1 MTRRRWI
8 ATTFNA
14 QTATLTGSQAEHL
27 VRVLRATVG
36 MRADVVAGDRVYSAV
51 IDQVSDSQVRFQLEE
66 ELSSVASASAP
77 IDLML
82 AVFKFDRLEW
92 ALEKATELGVSSIVP
107 VLARRTEKHLA
118 QAAATRVERWRRIA
132 REAAQQSRGSFIPRI
147 DDPQPLSAGI
157 QRAGDIRI
165 LLSEHETAR
174 TLTDCLRQAHQ
185 HMPAATAVPSITL
198 AVGPEGG
205 WTGEEA
211 AAFAKS
217 GWQPATLG
225 PRILRAETAILA
237 SLAIVQSLMMDATP
251 AAPDQTLPGIRLPD
265 ANS

>member
-8 ATTFNA
+8 ATTFDA

-27 VRVLRATVG
+27 TRVLRATVG

-51 IDQVSDSQVRFQLEE
+51 IDQVSDSQVRFHLEE
-66 ELSSVASASAP
+66 ELSAVSSPSLP
-77 IDLML
+77 IELMV

-92 ALEKATELGVSSIVP
+92 ALEKATELGVSAIVP

-147 DDPQPLSAGI
+147 DDPQPLSAGM
-157 QRAGDIRI
+157 QHPSSLRI
-165 LLSEHETAR
+165 LLSEHETAL
-174 TLTDCLRQAHQ
+174 TLTDCLRPSLQQ
-185 HMPAATAVPSITL
+185 TPEATAAQSITL
-198 AVGPEGG
+198 AIGPEGG
-205 WTGEEA
+205 WTSEEA
-211 AAFAKS
+211 AAFAQS

-225 PRILRAETAILA
+225 PRILRAETAIIA
-237 SLAIVQSLMMDATP
+237 SLAIVQSLLMDASL
-251 AAPDQTLPGIRLPD
+251 AVPDRT
-265 ANS
+265 

>member
-8 ATTFNA
+8 ATTFDE

-27 VRVLRATVG
+27 ARVLRATVG

-66 ELSSVASASAP
+66 ELSAVSSPSLP
-77 IDLML
+77 IELMV

-92 ALEKATELGVSSIVP
+92 ALEKATELGVSAIVP

-147 DDPQPLSAGI
+147 DDPQPLSAGM
-157 QRAGDIRI
+157 QHPGSLRI
-165 LLSEHETAR
+165 LLSEHETAL
-174 TLTDCLRQAHQ
+174 TLADCIRPSLQQ
-185 HMPAATAVPSITL
+185 TPAATAAQSITL
-198 AVGPEGG
+198 AIGPEGG
-205 WTGEEA
+205 WTSEEA
-211 AAFAKS
+211 AAFAQS

-225 PRILRAETAILA
+225 PRILRAETAIIA
-237 SLAIVQSLMMDATP
+237 SLAIVQSLLMDASLTV
-251 AAPDQTLPGIRLPD
+251 PDRT
-265 ANS
+265 